1 MRVSA
6 GRAASARP
14 HCRGP
19 SRSAGGSRSSWRSR
33 ARPPPR
39 RSPARSGR
47 PGCAARRP
55 PRAPATPSRR
65 RSFRSMLPSAA
76 EWSILSRPA
85 HDRALGRQQ
94 VDRGARGAVVCGAEQ
109 RGALS
114 PVSPAWDRVP
124 LRHGVRLSPGA
135 QRVVEGLPLLLPR
148 ELGERLANFPRVRW
162 GACDDTPVM
171 PATTATPDELTPDEL
186 TPRSELAP
194 IGRQLGRNAAH
205 STALHRR
212 EVCPRLSVMS
222 CDDRWHR
229 FRSMITWI

>member
-1 MRVSA
+1 MGWPLNPVTPDPCLPFLSVFLA
-6 GRAASARP
+6 LP
-14 HCRGP
+14 P
-19 SRSAGGSRSSWRSR
+19 SSLS
-33 ARPPPR
+33 PPP
-39 RSPARSGR
+39 
-47 PGCAARRP
+47 
-55 PRAPATPSRR
+55 
-65 RSFRSMLPSAA
+65 FLLPSLSSLPPA
-76 EWSILSRPA
+76 SHHPSRPA
-85 HDRALGRQQ
+85 HVRPIGRQQ